1 MTTVTY
7 KLNGGSFITLANN
20 TYDDLGGLKK
30 NSRNGVSSLSDT
42 YEYNVRS
49 WFTEISSAQYV
60 ENLTYDYDG
69 NILSLQHYGKTA
81 QSDLDVYGLVD
92 NLTMTYSGNQ
102 LTNVSD
108 AAVTVTL
115 PESND
120 FKKGSTANPGYAY
133 DKNGNLTKD
142 LNKKITAI
150 SYNSLYL
157 PELVTIDGVT
167 HKYTYAADGRKLKV
181 TQGSTSRD
189 YAGSVI
195 YENGSL
201 KRILVEGGYIEGGTY
216 YFYFNDHLGNVR
228 AVIDGGN
235 HNIQFNHYYPFGLPM
250 AETTDGKQNEQPYKY
265 NGKEFERKNGLNWVD
280 YGARHY
286 DAALGRFTTMD
297 RFAEKYYSVSPYQY
311 AGNNPVGNI
320 DINGDSIVVLH
331 LTTGE
336 HLGMLIQNDSEQW
349 QYYSFNGDKIYNSTE
364 GSMGGG
370 PKDNKGEQSWTA
382 PQDFLDD
389 DYNRQSSN
397 RDLENGEV
405 NGYGY
410 QEGYMIPTTKKQDK
424 MIRKA
429 FLETIDKGYSLLNN
443 QCSMAVQKALN
454 AAGVKTQVDY
464 SYSPMGAPAMYSS
477 RAQYNPYLPSVAY
490 RAIIANNPNGIYIKK
505 R

>member
-7 KLNGGSFITLANN
+7 KLNGGSFVTLANN

-42 YEYNVRS
+42 YEYNVSS
-49 WFTEISSAQYV
+49 WFTEISSVQYV

-150 SYNSLYL
+150 SYNSLHL
-157 PELVTIDGVT
+157 PEQLTIDGVT
-167 HKYTYAADGRKLKV
+167 HKYTYAADGRKPKV

-201 KRILVEGGYIEGGTY
+201 KRILVDGGYIEGGTY
-216 YFYFNDHLGNVR
+216 YYNFNDHLGNVSMVLS
-228 AVIDGGN
+228 AGGSSV
-235 HNIQFNHYYPFGLPM
+235 QFNHYYPFGFPM
-250 AETTDGKQNEQPYKY
+250 AETSEGKQNEQPYKY

-297 RFAEKYYSVSPYQY
+297 PLAEKYYEVSPYAY
-311 AGNNPVGNI
+311 CMNNPVIFVDPDGRKVYFAPGVSAQFKQDFAKSVQYLNSR
-320 DINGDSIVVLH
+320 GA
-331 LTTGE
+331 G
-336 HLGMLIQNDSEQW
+336 GMLAKLEKSDKV
-349 QYYSFNGDKIYNSTE
+349 YYC
-364 GSMGGG
+364 
-370 PKDNKGEQSWTA
+370 
-382 PQDFLDD
+382 
-389 DYNRQSSN
+389 R
-397 RDLENGEV
+397 
-405 NGYGY
+405 
-410 QEGYMIPTTKKQDK
+410 
-424 MIRKA
+424 
-429 FLETIDKGYSLLNN
+429 
-443 QCSMAVQKALN
+443 
-454 AAGVKTQVDY
+454 
-464 SYSPMGAPAMYSS
+464 
-477 RAQYNPYLPSVAY
+477 
-490 RAIIANNPNGIYIKK
+490 II
-505 R
+505 

>member
-1 MTTVTY
+1 
-7 KLNGGSFITLANN
+7 A
-20 TYDDLGGLKK
+20 
-30 NSRNGVSSLSDT
+30 
-42 YEYNVRS
+42 
-49 WFTEISSAQYV
+49 
-60 ENLTYDYDG
+60 
-69 NILSLQHYGKTA
+69 
-81 QSDLDVYGLVD
+81 D
-92 NLTMTYSGNQ
+92 NLTMTYNGNQ

-235 HNIQFNHYYPFGLPM
+235 HNIQFNHYYPYGLPM

-297 RFAEKYYSVSPYQY
+297 RFAEKYYSMSPYQY
-311 AGNNPVGNI
+311 GANNPVGNI
-320 DINGDSIVVLH
+320 DINGDSIWFTSQYKEGQLTKVTMH
-331 LTTGE
+331 LTGKV
-336 HLGMLIQNDSEQW
+336 LNDSRQKVNMKSATKSISKAIKRAYHGDMEGVDFDTDIQL
-349 QYYSFNGDKIYNSTE
+349 SAANNMEGVSDDDHLFVLTDKIIQPQGGTVYG
-364 GSMGGG
+364 GSNYMGG
-370 PKDNKGEQSWTA
+370 K
-382 PQDFLDD
+382 
-389 DYNRQSSN
+389 
-397 RDLENGEV
+397 V
-405 NGYGY
+405 
-410 QEGYMIPTTKKQDK
+410 
-424 MIRKA
+424 A
-429 FLETIDKGYSLLNN
+429 FID
-443 QCSMAVQKALN
+443 
-454 AAGVKTQVDY
+454 VDY
-464 SYSPMGAPAMYSS
+464 FTGYYDETLGSRNYGAFTAAHEFGHLAGLTHSRSPINIMKSHGMFYGTTTSQLKQIYSNWNEKKLNLGSNYILVPLGIK
-477 RAQYNPYLPSVAY
+477 R
-490 RAIIANNPNGIYIKK
+490 PNVGNMEYVKP
-505 R
+505 